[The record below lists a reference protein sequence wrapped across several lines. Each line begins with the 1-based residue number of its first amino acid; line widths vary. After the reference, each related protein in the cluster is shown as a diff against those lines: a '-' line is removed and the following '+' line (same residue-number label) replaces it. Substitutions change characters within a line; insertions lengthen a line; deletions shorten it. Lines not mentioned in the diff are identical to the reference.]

1 MEVALDLDL
10 DYSGNML
17 PPKNDKIALIDAD
30 TIAYIACLAAEEVEE
45 LLPESFYTPEEW
57 AEITSNPTWNEE
69 NYTITHSN
77 PEVRMQKAEEKIQKI
92 LDGTGCK
99 EVELHFTGGRC
110 FRYDIYPEYKANR
123 PSKRPQ
129 NLSDMK
135 EEMIVKW
142 NGSVH
147 TRYEADDIV
156 VYLKNKYPDKYI
168 LCSIDKDVYNATE
181 GSNYNYYESTNRD
194 MCFVHT
200 TAKFAK
206 YWPYAQCI
214 LGDRSDNI
222 KGAHRI
228 GIKSLHKWINED
240 MTEQELWEGVVGAW
254 LSKEQDIDEAIL
266 TMNLV
271 NMKLLDDN
279 DNIRTW
285 KPVFNKEGEHIYA

>member
-30 TIAYIACLAAEEVEE
+30 TVAYIACLAAEEVEE
-45 LLPESFYTPEEW
+45 LLPESFYTTEEW
-57 AEITSNPTWNEE
+57 AEITANPTWDPEK
-69 NYTITHSN
+69 YTITHSN

-92 LDGTGCK
+92 LDGTGCQ
-99 EVELHFTGGRC
+99 EVELHFTSGRC
-110 FRYDIYPEYKANR
+110 FRYDVYADYKANR
-123 PSKRPQ
+123 PSKRPHK
-129 NLSDMK
+129 LSDMK
-135 EEMIVKW
+135 EGMIMKW
-142 NGSVH
+142 CGSIH

-181 GSNYNYYESTNRD
+181 GRHYNYYESTNRD
-194 MCFVHT
+194 MCFVDT
-200 TAKFAK
+200 TAAFAK
-206 YWPYAQCI
+206 YWAYAQCI
-214 LGDRSDNI
+214 LGDPTDNI

-254 LSKEQDIDEAIL
+254 LSKDQDIDDAII

-285 KPVFNKEGEHIYA
+285 KPIFNKEGEHIYD